1 MHPKSR
7 PFNIGTSSKFYQ
19 IFSFWEPAII
29 LGAHTLNNTLMAH
42 LHRFGHQTA
51 NKIHESKVFVAMGDQ
66 SSSS

>member
-1 MHPKSR
+1 MF
-7 PFNIGTSSKFYQ
+7 PFS
-19 IFSFWEPAII
+19 EPAIM
-29 LGAHTLNNTLMAH
+29 LGVHTLNNTLMAH